1 MNKTPPKQLLK
12 NKSKSKS
19 PSSSSSKRQEPSSS
33 LSSPSSSSSFNLI
46 RINSIENTPHS
57 IEHISILNDY
67 SLLAL
72 CRSDNSIEIW
82 CSDTWIQLIKIPGY
96 SSIQTRRVY
105 LYKTKNETNSNN
117 IIHKVKL
124 FTSGLNGYFIEWNLL
139 SMQPK
144 YSYNIPNNS
153 IWDMSLQNKVFLL
166 AANDGVIRAI
176 KIKSKASPYLL
187 KQFSK
192 CDDSRVLA
200 ICWENTTHH
209 KTKSKTRVFYSGH
222 SNGTV
227 RKWNFETNQILL
239 TLTNPSTVDKNILIW
254 SLCSINSKYL
264 LCGTSNGSLLV
275 YDINFGVLVKEFK
288 EHVGDILTITC
299 NNQCSNSNS
308 SNSNNVIAYYSG
320 VDSLICSV
328 TLDNK
333 NNEWVLTSSFRGQSH
348 DVNVLALLNEEF
360 LLSGG
365 ITTDICV
372 NKLHGGNLYMKYDK
386 KVNTSIK
393 RHISAFEQRKTY
405 FHTSFINNGTNMLI
419 LHKKQTQCDLYSM
432 NIVNNTMIYLAKIM
446 KHNKY
451 QSNVIACGI
460 SDKGNYI
467 CISYENVTV
476 VFKYTY
482 NDNTIKKIASL
493 KHQSKFI
500 FFNKNEDKLYLISQK
515 EQSVYVISLLP
526 NTVNEDNAISFAN
539 NSKGIVIACDY
550 NDNNA
555 QIVVSTS
562 SCELYLINCNN
573 NNNDKRVVSLPHPTT
588 YITQVKFNTFNT
600 NNTLIAVDSN
610 NLIYIIDTQLNKFT
624 PWTVDRIDKSD
635 YPSNYLKW
643 YNKVYGI
650 VPLNQSTFILYT
662 DYNYIKVD
670 TSKQI
675 PHESVIE
682 KHKMDKYINSDWDK
696 IVKEYHQYVFD
707 CEYKGSVFTKM
718 KNDLFKLE
726 GSTNSNNNVNA
737 TQMIMNDNFKI
748 VSRFNSIMLMELVG
762 DGLLLVIENDWNKI
776 VKSFVGGVVR
786 ANYGH

>member
-1 MNKTPPKQLLK
+1 MNKTPTKQTSK
-12 NKSKSKS
+12 QKSKSKS
-19 PSSSSSKRQEPSSS
+19 PSSSKRPET
-33 LSSPSSSSSFNLI
+33 SPSSFNLI
-46 RINSIENTPHS
+46 RVNSIDNTPQA

-96 SSIQTRRVY
+96 SAIQTRRVY
-105 LYKTKNETNSNN
+105 LYKTKNEANSNN

-124 FTSGLNGYFIEWNLL
+124 FTSGLNGYFVEWNLL

-176 KIKSKASPYLL
+176 KIKSKATPYLL

-222 SNGTV
+222 SNGSV

-239 TLTNPSTVDKNILIW
+239 TLTNPSTVDSNILIW

-264 LCGTSNGSLLV
+264 LCGASNGSLLV

-299 NNQCSNSNS
+299 NNQCSGNSC
-308 SNSNNVIAYYSG
+308 NVVAYYSG

-328 TLDNK
+328 TLNNK

-365 ITTDICV
+365 VTTDICV
-372 NKLHGGNLYMKYDK
+372 NKLHGGNLYMKYEK
-386 KVNTSIK
+386 KVNTTIK

-405 FHTSFINNGTNMLI
+405 FNTSFINNGNNMLI
-419 LHKKQTQCDLYSM
+419 LHKKQTQCDLYCM
-432 NIVNNTMIYLAKIM
+432 NVMNNTMIYLAKVM

-482 NDNTIKKIASL
+482 KDNAIKKIASI

-500 FFNKNEDKLYLISQK
+500 FFNKNEDKLYLVSQK
-515 EQSVYVISLLP
+515 EQSVYIISLLP
-526 NTVNEDNAISFAN
+526 NNTVTEDSAISFMSTTNAN

-555 QIVVSTS
+555 HIVVSTS
-562 SCELYLINCNN
+562 SCDLYLINCKDK
-573 NNNDKRVVSLPHPTT
+573 DKRVVSLPHPAN
-588 YITQVKFNTFNT
+588 YITQVKFNTY
-600 NNTLIAVDSN
+600 NNTLIAVDSS

-624 PWTVDRIDKSD
+624 PWTIERIDKGD
-635 YPSNYLKW
+635 YPVNYLKW

-650 VPLNQSTFILYT
+650 VPLSQSTFILYT

-670 TSKQI
+670 TSKQL

-707 CEYKGSVFTKM
+707 CEYKGSVFSKM

-726 GSTNSNNNVNA
+726 GGASSENV
-737 TQMIMNDNFKI
+737 TQMISNDNFKI

-762 DGLLLVIENDWNKI
+762 DDVMLVIENNWNKI
-776 VKSFVGGVVR
+776 VKSFIGGVVKS
-786 ANYGH
+786 NYGH